1 MTVCYLTSQKVVLS
15 INFCSLSLCLFL
27 THLPQFLNNLY
38 GLGWFIHDHSV
49 LWMCVHM
56 RVRLCVCVRALG
68 RPLECDSRP
77 AQWQETPW
85 RLWQAASC
93 TPSFGF
99 LSLTH
104 FSSLCYSSTST
115 YISSSSFC
123 ICIHSIHT
131 VPVFFFSFHSSTLC
145 FLSGS
150 QQDLNNWMFLIL
162 CFFVYFFLSQSVD
175 ESFYLCSGLP
185 HLFLISPSLTIWFP
199 CCDVSYPLSDPSGL
213 YNLAQQAL
221 ISKSYILSFTRFITP
236 SHHPLT
242 SWTSKEENYHCPR
255 RKEHGWGV
263 PTSHASTCIG
273 IHLYSPSSLVR
284 FSAS

>member
-1 MTVCYLTSQKVVLS
+1 MTIVYSECVC
-15 INFCSLSLCLFL
+15 I
-27 THLPQFLNNLY
+27 
-38 GLGWFIHDHSV
+38 
-49 LWMCVHM
+49 CVC
-56 RVRLCVCVRALG
+56 VCVCVRALG

-185 HLFLISPSLTIWFP
+185 HLFFNLTFTHYLVSLLWRQFPLVWPIWSIQP
-199 CCDVSYPLSDPSGL
+199 G
-213 YNLAQQAL
+213 
-221 ISKSYILSFTRFITP
+221 
-236 SHHPLT
+236 
-242 SWTSKEENYHCPR
+242 
-255 RKEHGWGV
+255 
-263 PTSHASTCIG
+263 
-273 IHLYSPSSLVR
+273 
-284 FSAS
+284 SAGADL

>member
-56 RVRLCVCVRALG
+56 RVCLCVCACSGQATRVWQQASTVTG
-68 RPLECDSRP
+68 DTLEIVTGCQLYTIIWIS
-77 AQWQETPW
+77 
-85 RLWQAASC
+85 
-93 TPSFGF
+93 

-131 VPVFFFSFHSSTLC
+131 VPVFFSLSTALHCAFSVAV
-145 FLSGS
+145 
-150 QQDLNNWMFLIL
+150 NRI
-162 CFFVYFFLSQSVD
+162 
-175 ESFYLCSGLP
+175 
-185 HLFLISPSLTIWFP
+185 
-199 CCDVSYPLSDPSGL
+199 
-213 YNLAQQAL
+213 
-221 ISKSYILSFTRFITP
+221 
-236 SHHPLT
+236 
-242 SWTSKEENYHCPR
+242 
-255 RKEHGWGV
+255 
-263 PTSHASTCIG
+263 
-273 IHLYSPSSLVR
+273 
-284 FSAS
+284 